1 MYKYQILKKINF
13 QLIVSIAIVIASL
26 LTYNFTVTFDSYL
39 YLNSAE
45 HIFSK
50 NFILEYQWLREPG
63 YPLILKLI
71 AIFYQTDFIYVLVQS
86 AMLSISFFLYYTVFF
101 GNRSLSK
108 LSKFLVMSIVL
119 NPYYITWA
127 STVLQVAPITLCLAM
142 ITFMINKNYEKIA
155 SRDILYWIA
164 VNLFCLSIAFNIGA
178 ISIICNLIVFI
189 KLSISSKI
197 LLKEIAIVSSVF
209 LITAFAWLSYKEKV
223 LSETKGIQS
232 GWNTD
237 YFSSANQLLLPIELN
252 SLTKVLEHS
261 TILTGLS
268 NLGNRESESSGY
280 VNLVYG
286 ASETCAIWYP
296 TEFTYVATKIQ
307 ESIQT
312 TCSSKVINLI
322 FSRFNF
328 TGEILWQISSAL
340 VWFSFVWVFMYF
352 KKKETYIIIPSF
364 FLLASYSTLIFTIDR
379 YILPIYL
386 VGLFMF
392 IRIFDHLIKN
402 MNLFFQI
409 KVLGKTKFPKT
420 I

>member
-1 MYKYQILKKINF
+1 M
-13 QLIVSIAIVIASL
+13 
-26 LTYNFTVTFDSYL
+26 
-39 YLNSAE
+39 
-45 HIFSK
+45 FSK

-71 AIFYQTDFIYVLVQS
+71 AIFYQTDFVYVFVQS

-101 GNRSLSK
+101 GNVSLSK
-108 LSKFLVMSIVL
+108 LSKFLIIFIVL

-142 ITFMINKNYEKIA
+142 ITYMINKNYEYIA
-155 SRDILYWIA
+155 SKDIIYWIA
-164 VNLFCLSIAFNIGA
+164 INLFCLSIAFNIGA

-189 KLSISSKI
+189 KHSVSRKI
-197 LLKEIAIVSSVF
+197 LLKEMAIVSSIF
-209 LITAFAWLSYKEKV
+209 LITAIAWLSYKEKV

-280 VNLVYG
+280 VNLIYG

-312 TCSSKVINLI
+312 TCSSKVINQI

-328 TGEILWQISSAL
+328 TGGILWQISSAL
-340 VWFSFVWVFMYF
+340 VWLSFVWVFMYF
-352 KKKETYIIIPSF
+352 KKKEAYIIIPSF
-364 FLLASYSTLIFTIDR
+364 LLLASYSTLIFTIDR

-392 IRIFDHLIKN
+392 IRILDYIIKKIELIFK
-402 MNLFFQI
+402 M
-409 KVLGKTKFPKT
+409 KYW
-420 I
+420 

>member
-1 MYKYQILKKINF
+1 
-13 QLIVSIAIVIASL
+13 
-26 LTYNFTVTFDSYL
+26 
-39 YLNSAE
+39 
-45 HIFSK
+45 
-50 NFILEYQWLREPG
+50 
-63 YPLILKLI
+63 
-71 AIFYQTDFIYVLVQS
+71 
-86 AMLSISFFLYYTVFF
+86 MLSISFFLYYNIFF
-101 GNRSLSK
+101 GNVALSK
-108 LSKFLVMSIVL
+108 LSKFLIIFIVL

-127 STVLQVAPITLCLAM
+127 STILQVAPITLCLAM
-142 ITFMINKNYEKIA
+142 ITYMINKNYEYIA
-155 SRDILYWIA
+155 SKDIIYWIA
-164 VNLFCLSIAFNIGA
+164 INLFCLSIAFNIGA

-189 KLSISSKI
+189 KHSISRKI
-197 LLKEIAIVSSVF
+197 LLKEIAIVSSIF
-209 LITAFAWLSYKEKV
+209 LITALAWLSYKEKV

-232 GWNTD
+232 GWNAD

-280 VNLVYG
+280 VNLIYG

-312 TCSSKVINLI
+312 TCSSKVINQI

-328 TGEILWQISSAL
+328 TGGILWQISSAL
-340 VWFSFVWVFMYF
+340 VWLSFVWVFMYF
-352 KKKETYIIIPSF
+352 KKKEAYIIIPSF
-364 FLLASYSTLIFTIDR
+364 LLLASYSTLIFTIDR

-392 IRIFDHLIKN
+392 IRILDYIIKRIELIFK
-402 MNLFFQI
+402 M
-409 KVLGKTKFPKT
+409 KYW
-420 I
+420 

>member
-1 MYKYQILKKINF
+1 MYKYLIKKYYF
-13 QLIVSIAIVIASL
+13 QLIVSISIVIASL

-71 AIFYQTDFIYVLVQS
+71 AIFYQTDFIYVIIQS
-86 AMLSISFFLYYTVFF
+86 AMLSISFFLYYNIFF
-101 GNRSLSK
+101 GNVALSK
-108 LSKFLVMSIVL
+108 LSKFLIIFIVL

-142 ITFMINKNYEKIA
+142 ITYMINKNYEYIA
-155 SRDILYWIA
+155 SKDIIYWIA
-164 VNLFCLSIAFNIGA
+164 INLFCLSIAFNIGA

-189 KLSISSKI
+189 KHSISRKI
-197 LLKEIAIVSSVF
+197 LLKEIAIVSSIF
-209 LITAFAWLSYKEKV
+209 LITALAWLSYKEKV

-280 VNLVYG
+280 VNLIYG

-312 TCSSKVINLI
+312 TCSSRVINQI

-328 TGEILWQISSAL
+328 TGGILWQISSAL
-340 VWFSFVWVFMYF
+340 VWLSFVWVFMYF
-352 KKKETYIIIPSF
+352 KKKEAYIIIPSF
-364 FLLASYSTLIFTIDR
+364 LLLASYSTLIFTIDR

-392 IRIFDHLIKN
+392 IRMLDYIIKRIELIFK
-402 MNLFFQI
+402 M
-409 KVLGKTKFPKT
+409 KYW
-420 I
+420 